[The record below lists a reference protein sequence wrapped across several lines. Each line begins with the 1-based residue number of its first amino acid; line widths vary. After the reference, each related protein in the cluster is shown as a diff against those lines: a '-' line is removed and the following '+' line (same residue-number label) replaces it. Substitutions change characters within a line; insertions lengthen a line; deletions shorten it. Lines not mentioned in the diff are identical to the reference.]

1 MQFLGIEWVG
11 VTPENGRKLLLSV
24 VFIAIVLAASWLLCM
39 LAGLVT
45 GHSEGTPLQVRFW
58 TRQGA
63 SLLAAVVLILGSGG
77 QANGKPM

>member
-11 VTPENGRKLLLSV
+11 VTPENGHKLLLSV

-45 GHSEGTPLQVRFW
+45 GRSEGTPLP
-58 TRQGA
+58 A
-63 SLLAAVVLILGSGG
+63 
-77 QANGKPM
+77 